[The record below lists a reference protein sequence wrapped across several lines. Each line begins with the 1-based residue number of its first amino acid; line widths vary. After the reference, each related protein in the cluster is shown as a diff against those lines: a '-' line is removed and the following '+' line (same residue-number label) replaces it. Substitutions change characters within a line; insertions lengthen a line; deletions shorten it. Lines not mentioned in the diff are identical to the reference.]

1 MNTGPHLNTRV
12 FNSLDS
18 RSAAP
23 NAPGRSVERSHET
36 ITGCIDLTTTMTL
49 DLLPYDAVVMTEKF
63 CPPTITD
70 FRRKLGGADD
80 IREGDSRKYTIRLRS
95 TTHTG

>member
-1 MNTGPHLNTRV
+1 MNTGPHLNTQV
-12 FNSLDS
+12 FNRIYS
-18 RSAAP
+18 RSGAP
-23 NAPGRSVERSHET
+23 NGPRRSVERSHEAV
-36 ITGCIDLTTTMTL
+36 TGCIDLTTTMTL
-49 DLLPYDAVVMTEKF
+49 DLLAYDAVVMTEKF

-80 IREGDSRKYTIRLRS
+80 IREEDSRKYAIRLRS